1 MILFNLT
8 LLFCLLEQL
17 LYEARSKSIEILHQF
32 INKRIPGAT
41 LSRQIN
47 NTIDFTLPYS
57 QKPNFEDFFKALE
70 KSKQTLDIASYGIS
84 DTTLEEI
91 FLSLTTRD
99 EEGQL
104 QCSLNNTDNKV
115 AEAVS
120 SIPMMHTLSGSL
132 ELNDRDSGVA
142 VELDTTS
149 SKQNF
154 VSFLIL
160 YFINWF

>member
-1 MILFNLT
+1 MIDIYLFHV
-8 LLFCLLEQL
+8 FIEQL
-17 LYEARSKSIEILHQF
+17 LFEARAKSIEILYQF

-91 FLSLTTRD
+91 FLQLTTRD

-120 SIPMMHTLSGSL
+120 SIPMMQTLSGSM

-149 SKQNF
+149 SGEIF
-154 VSFLIL
+154 FSILFIFFSF
-160 YFINWF
+160 Y